1 MNKKDVILKTAQK
14 LFSQFGLNK
23 VNMEEIAREARV
35 SKATLYKYYK
45 DKSEVFREVVRIE
58 TEQLITAIG
67 EAVAQEA
74 TVRGKLKAHL
84 LTKLKKIH
92 HLINFYRVTQESWN
106 DHWPYIEEVNDD
118 FISKE
123 KALVADIIQL
133 GNERGET
140 AVKDVE
146 MTAHIAVVAQ
156 KSLEY
161 SWAING
167 GADEEEL
174 ADSMIEIFYNGISN
188 VKQAETVSSGQ
199 TAGDESRSLRDVR

>member
-1 MNKKDVILKTAQK
+1 MNKQDVILKTAQK

-23 VNMEEIAREARV
+23 VKMEEIAREARV

-45 DKSEVFREVVRIE
+45 EKSDIFREVVRME
-58 TEQLITAIG
+58 TVQLITAISD
-67 EAVAQEA
+67 AVAQEA

-84 LTKLKKIH
+84 VTKLKNIH
-92 HLINFYRVTQESWN
+92 HLINFYRVTQASWN
-106 DHWPYIEEVNDD
+106 EHWPYIEEINDD

-133 GNERGET
+133 GNDRGET
-140 AVKDVE
+140 AVKNVE

-161 SWAING
+161 PWALEG
-167 GADEEEL
+167 GVDAEQL
-174 ADSMIEIFYNGISN
+174 AENMIELFYNGISN
-188 VKQAETVSSGQ
+188 GDGLTGNGRSGFTTETQ
-199 TAGDESRSLRDVR
+199 RH

>member
-1 MNKKDVILKTAQK
+1 MNKKDIILKTAQK

-45 DKSEVFREVVRIE
+45 EKSDIFREVVRME
-58 TEQLITAIG
+58 TVQLITAISD
-67 EAVAQEA
+67 AVAQEA

-84 LTKLKKIH
+84 LTKLKNIH
-92 HLINFYRVTQESWN
+92 HLINFYRVTQASWN
-106 DHWPYIEEVNDD
+106 EHWPYIEEINDD

-133 GNERGET
+133 GNDRGET
-140 AVKDVE
+140 AVKNVE

-161 SWAING
+161 PWALDG
-167 GADEEEL
+167 GADAEKL
-174 ADSMIEIFYNGISN
+174 ADNMIEIFYNGISSGES
-188 VKQAETVSSGQ
+188 VTVSRDIGE
-199 TAGDESRSLRDVR
+199 AGAVNS

>member
-1 MNKKDVILKTAQK
+1 MNKQDVILKTAQR

-35 SKATLYKYYK
+35 SKVTLYKYYK
-45 DKSEVFREVVRIE
+45 VKSDIFQEVVRLE
-58 TEQLITAIG
+58 TEQLISAIR
-67 EAVAQEA
+67 EAVAAQE

-123 KALVADIIQL
+123 KELVADIIRL

-140 AVKDVE
+140 TVKNVE

-161 SWAING
+161 PWALEG
-167 GADEEEL
+167 GVEAEEL
-174 ADSMIEIFYNGISN
+174 ADNMIEIFYKGISN
-188 VKQAETVSSGQ
+188 G
-199 TAGDESRSLRDVR
+199 GGR